1 MAVTQIIN
9 KVTLG
14 QWLSTDIGT
23 DNYCYLIAK
32 KEAKGAN
39 DTIDPAKVV
48 RIALAIGID
57 SGVTNHPIIVQRVNL
72 SFNDAQYMDAEID
85 KKIVFTKLA
94 NIPSNFYIKV
104 LSVDDGQKEITSG
117 SVAISVST
125 NAMKLL

>member
-14 QWLSTDIGT
+14 QWLQTDIGT

-32 KEAKGAN
+32 KESKSVS
-39 DTIDPAKVV
+39 DIIDCDKVV

-57 SGVTNHPIIVQRVNL
+57 CGFNSHPLIVQRVNL
-72 SFNDAQYMDAEID
+72 SFNDANYMDEMLD
-85 KKIVFTKLA
+85 KKVVFAKLS

-117 SVAISVST
+117 SVAISIST
-125 NAMKLL
+125 NAMKLF